1 MMAENYLLKILPLPE
16 VHRLQSKFE
25 VVSLEP
31 GQLLYESN
39 RRAEYA
45 YFPLTAIAVLLYHL
59 ETGASA
65 AVAMTGKDGIIGLSY
80 LLGAGSVPN
89 DAFVQCPGKALRI
102 KNLDLIR
109 EFRREGVFHTLI
121 FRFTMALVEQIARTA
136 VCNRVH
142 PIEKQVCRWLLL
154 THDRIE
160 TDTLCLT
167 HEMIATILGA
177 SRETVTQILSKFKKM
192 KLLEYRR
199 GEITLLNRPEL
210 EQIACECY
218 RRTNDEYNRLMVR
231 GITRTFN

>member
-1 MMAENYLLKILPLPE
+1 MSKNYLLKILPLPE
-16 VHRLQSKFE
+16 ARRLQSKFE
-25 VVSLEP
+25 VISLEP
-31 GQLLYESN
+31 GQLLYEAN

-65 AVAMTGKDGIIGLSY
+65 AVAMTGKDGMIGLAF
-80 LLGAGSVPN
+80 LMGVGSVPN
-89 DAFVQCPGKALRI
+89 EAFVQCPGKALRI
-102 KNLDLIR
+102 KKLDLIR
-109 EFRREGVFHTLI
+109 EFRREGVFHTLV

-167 HEMIATILGA
+167 HEMIAAILGA

-192 KLLEYRR
+192 KILEYRR

-210 EQIACECY
+210 EHLACECY